1 MDETRAQ
8 VLVLIKIKVM
18 HKSLVVFHNTKYIG
32 AKKLSVVKQFNDEQ
46 HEDNYIAYMKRQGYM
61 LYEVYEIEN

>member
-1 MDETRAQ
+1 MTETGAQ
-8 VLVLIKIKVM
+8 VPVLTKIKVM

-32 AKKLSVVKQFNDEQ
+32 GKKMSVVKQFNDEQ

-61 LYEVYEIEN
+61 LDEVYEIN

>member
-32 AKKLSVVKQFNDEQ
+32 GKKLSVVKEFNDEQ
-46 HEDNYIAYMKRQGYM
+46 HEDNYIAFMKRKGYM
-61 LYEVYEIEN
+61 LDEVYEIAN

>member
-8 VLVLIKIKVM
+8 VLVLTKIKVM
-18 HKSLVVFHNTKYIG
+18 HKSLVVFHSTKYIG
-32 AKKLSVVKQFNDEQ
+32 GKKMSVVKQFNDEQ

-61 LYEVYEIEN
+61 LDEVYTIEN

>member
-18 HKSLVVFHNTKYIG
+18 HKSLVVFHSTKYIG
-32 AKKLSVVKQFNDEQ
+32 SKKLSVVKQFNDEQ

-61 LYEVYEIEN
+61 LDEVYTIEN